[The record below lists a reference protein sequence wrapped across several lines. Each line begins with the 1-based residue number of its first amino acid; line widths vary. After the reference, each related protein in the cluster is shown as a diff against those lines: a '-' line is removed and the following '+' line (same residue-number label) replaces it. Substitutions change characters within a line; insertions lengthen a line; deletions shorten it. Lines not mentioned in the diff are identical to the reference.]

1 MGEVQRVSTEKC
13 EQIRVLSRNEC
24 LCEMIIEKGGIGGH
38 RGGNRVLEAL
48 TAEVLCYFG
57 AHRGGRV
64 LFRCS

>member
-38 RGGNRVLEAL
+38 RGGNRGWEAL
-48 TAEVLCYFG
+48 N
-57 AHRGGRV
+57 GGLV
-64 LFRCS
+64 PFRCS

>member
-38 RGGNRVLEAL
+38 RGGNRVLKAL
-48 TAEVLCYFG
+48 TVVFLCYLD
-57 AHRGGRV
+57 AIRGGLV
-64 LFRCS
+64 LFWCS